1 MNSAVGELCKRALRW
16 PQQFSN
22 TAAMIVLGMDSATVN
37 VLTRKLGVLHNL
49 LDGREISRMLDQT
62 P

>member
-1 MNSAVGELCKRALRW
+1 MNSAVGELCKRALQW

-22 TAAMIVLGMDSATVN
+22 CCNDCVGN
-37 VLTRKLGVLHNL
+37 GPRKLGVLHNL